1 MSLEKTNKDPF
12 VSILSSDATF
22 RLVVPE
28 GTPDSVKRE
37 YEDSKGNK
45 GVKNELVFNK
55 MIGKITKI
63 AFAET
68 DFGKLLHLT
77 ITDDKGDMILSISTS
92 QNYGEDMMKKIPNID
107 LSKEVTL
114 SPYSFS
120 DDKGKL
126 RKGISVTQNGEKIK
140 NFFYDEKAEKNVHG
154 FPNPKGDT
162 SKYSKD
168 KWKIYFLEAR
178 DFLCEYIAEHFGAV
192 NQKSDSPVEKEES
205 VDDLAEELNKT
216 E

>member
-1 MSLEKTNKDPF
+1 MALEKTHKDTF

-28 GTPDSVKRE
+28 GTEGAVKRE

-45 GVKNELVFNK
+45 GVKHELVFDK
-55 MIGKITKI
+55 MTGKITKV

-77 ITDDKGDMILSISTS
+77 ITDEKGDMVLSVSTS
-92 QNYGEDMMKKIPNID
+92 QNYGEDLMKKLPNLD
-107 LSKEVTL
+107 LEQDVVL
-114 SPYSFS
+114 SPYSFT

-126 RKGISVTQNGEKIK
+126 RKGVSVVQNGEKIK
-140 NFFYDEKAEKNVHG
+140 NFFYDEKTEKVTHG
-154 FPNPKGDT
+154 YPSPKGDT
-162 SKYSKD
+162 KKYSKD

-178 DFLCEYIAEHFGAV
+178 EFLCEYIAEHFGV
-192 NQKSDSPVEKEES
+192 KQPTES
-205 VDDLAEELNKT
+205 EDMAESAIAALEAGA
-216 E
+216 EQE